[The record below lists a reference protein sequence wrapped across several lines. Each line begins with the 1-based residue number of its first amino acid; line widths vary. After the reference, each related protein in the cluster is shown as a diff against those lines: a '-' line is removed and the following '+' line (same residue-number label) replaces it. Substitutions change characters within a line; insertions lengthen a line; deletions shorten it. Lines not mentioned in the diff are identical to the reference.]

1 MWRTE
6 REDAMIGGQRDY
18 SKLVKE
24 LRKQLHLS
32 QEDLARELGVS
43 FNSVNRWE
51 GGKVNPSKMAK
62 NQLDGF
68 TERMLK
74 AGRLKLPKA
83 LQT

>member
-1 MWRTE
+1 
-6 REDAMIGGQRDY
+6 MIGGQRDY

-51 GGKVNPSKMAK
+51 GDKVSPSKMAQ

-74 AGRLKLPKA
+74 EGRLKLPKA
-83 LQT
+83 LQVKA